1 MARTV
6 LWAFKIY
13 SFSYTDSPLGLI
25 HVYIYRRT
33 WNIETM
39 NPLPDFSCVT
49 WWGAELGNSKRGK
62 IIGRSVLKA
71 LLFTFRFVL
80 VLFIWAAG
88 RQRKGVQ
95 LLLLLP
101 LRLSAN
107 GSFVEDCFFFSF
119 MNVWMACL
127 KKGLIMCAQV
137 KLNFTQGNK
146 TLY

>member
-6 LWAFKIY
+6 PWAFKIY
-13 SFSYTDSPLGLI
+13 TFSFSDSPLGLI
-25 HVYIYRRT
+25 HVFIYWRT

-49 WWGAELGNSKRGK
+49 YMMRCWTRKFKDRED
-62 IIGRSVLKA
+62 GRKKCFKA

-107 GSFVEDCFFFSF
+107 GSFVEDCFVVFFF
-119 MNVWMACL
+119 YERVNGVF
-127 KKGLIMCAQV
+127 KEGLNHV
-137 KLNFTQGNK
+137 RSSK
-146 TLY
+146 TELHTRK